1 MSDRNDQAKDKPQD
15 DAASERAPYEKPA
28 FVYEKK
34 IEALAGSCG
43 KTAAD
48 ALNGDVD
55 CQIQNNS

>member
-1 MSDRNDQAKDKPQD
+1 MSDRKDQAPDQPSDESQ
-15 DAASERAPYEKPA
+15 SERAPYEKPA

-55 CQIQNNS
+55 CQIQNTS

>member
-1 MSDRNDQAKDKPQD
+1 MNDQDDRKKDQAAD
-15 DAASERAPYEKPA
+15 DKRAPYEKPA
-28 FVYEKK
+28 FVYEKE